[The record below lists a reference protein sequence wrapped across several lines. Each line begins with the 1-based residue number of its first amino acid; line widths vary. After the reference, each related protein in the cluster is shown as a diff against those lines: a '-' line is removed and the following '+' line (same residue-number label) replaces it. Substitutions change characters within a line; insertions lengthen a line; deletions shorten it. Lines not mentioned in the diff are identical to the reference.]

1 MNKNIFRCALL
12 LFAVSCLFAACG
24 NQKTGTSLSSSE
36 DQVAKKMLQGVWLN
50 EDEDNPAF
58 RVVGDTIFYPDS
70 TSQPVYFQI
79 FKDTLVL
86 HSSNVAKYLIVKQA
100 PHLFVFKNQNGD
112 VVKCVKTDDRSY
124 LTFFGVSRPVA
135 LNQNKLIKRDS
146 VVIYGDAHY
155 HWYIQVNPTTYKVA
169 KQTYNDNGVEVDNV
183 YFDNI
188 IHLSLFRGATQ
199 VFSRDFRKNDF
210 KRQIPSGVLSQ
221 SILSDVVYTGT
232 NTDGFHFCANVCVPD
247 SPTSYQITI
256 IIGFN
261 GKMILKV

>member
-1 MNKNIFRCALL
+1 MSKNIFRYAFL
-12 LFAVSCLFAACG
+12 LFAVSCLLIACSNRKHG
-24 NQKTGTSLSSSE
+24 ISLASSE

-79 FKDTLVL
+79 FEDTLVL
-86 HSSNVAKYLIVKQA
+86 HSSNTAKYLIVKQA
-100 PHLFVFKNQNGD
+100 PHLFIFKNQNGD
-112 VVKCVKTDDRSY
+112 IVKCVKTTDRSY
-124 LTFFGVSRPVA
+124 LAFFGESRPMA

-146 VVIYGDAHY
+146 VVIYGNEHY

-188 IHLSLFRGATQ
+188 IHLSLFRGGTQ

-210 KRQIPSGVLSQ
+210 KRQVPSGVLSQ
-221 SILSDVVYTGT
+221 SILSDIIYTET
-232 NTDGFHFCANVCVPD
+232 NTAGFHFCANVCVPD

-261 GKMILKV
+261 GKMSMTV